1 MRTSK
6 GLPWAGSWVV
16 SCGHKGFRP
25 TECPVDRE
33 VKVRWIVVFARR
45 AIRTSWVSRST
56 ELFVVRRCGQALLP
70 GSSYL
75 NRSEALVPR
84 MFYPLLDSDLRW
96 TRHPQRHFPI
106 SKHWCCTFLY
116 WIVLRLFVPCRI
128 LSKESK
134 WVEAQ
139 VRPIVS
145 GRTHRLP
152 AFVVVVPPVEL
163 LLFRLLRRE
172 KPQQRTNT
180 ASQSSEEHGGRTA
193 HSLNFV
199 GVKGATLRG
208 HRHGRVS
215 GCCLNPL
222 K

>member
-1 MRTSK
+1 M
-6 GLPWAGSWVV
+6 
-16 SCGHKGFRP
+16 
-25 TECPVDRE
+25 
-33 VKVRWIVVFARR
+33 
-45 AIRTSWVSRST
+45 
-56 ELFVVRRCGQALLP
+56 FVVRRCGQALLP

-116 WIVLRLFVPCRI
+116 WIVLRRFFPCRI

-172 KPQQRTNT
+172 KPQQRTK
-180 ASQSSEEHGGRTA
+180 
-193 HSLNFV
+193 HSLSEQR
-199 GVKGATLRG
+199 GARRTDSALSELRG
-208 HRHGRVS
+208 GERRHAARAQAWPCVW
-215 GCCLNPL
+215 LLPEPL
-222 K
+222 EVKWRT